1 MSRYLT
7 VFFSAGGTTARA
19 ARAVAGAVDADLFE
33 IRPAVSYTAADLNWN
48 NPASRTSVEM
58 NDEACRPELASAEVP
73 DLTEY
78 DAVFVGFPIWWYVE
92 PRIVDSFLDRCSLEG
107 VKLIPFATSG
117 GSGISSWICFR
128 TILRRSCG
136 RRSRA
141 WGDCRLLQ
149 KQQHKT
155 AAAVQQRVQ
164 RCL

>member
-117 GSGISSWICFR
+117 GSGISQAE
-128 TILRRSCG
+128 RRPARSLSAGGLAQRQAHKARRRG
-136 RRSRA
+136 RLGRGS
-141 WGDCRLLQ
+141 G
-149 KQQHKT
+149 KVKH
-155 AAAVQQRVQ
+155 
-164 RCL
+164 

>member
-19 ARAVAGAVDADLFE
+19 ARAVAGAVDAGLFE

-78 DAVFVGFPIWWYVE
+78 DAVFVGFPIWWYVA
-92 PRIVDSFLDRCSLEG
+92 PTIVNTFLEQYDLTG
-107 VKLIPFATSG
+107 KTVVPFATSG
-117 GSGISSWICFR
+117 GSGMGR
-128 TILRRSCG
+128 TNAGLAPSCKG
-136 RRSRA
+136 ANLKEGKRFAANATETELAA
-141 WGDCRLLQ
+141 WAS
-149 KQQHKT
+149 KF
-155 AAAVQQRVQ
+155 
-164 RCL
+164 

>member
-19 ARAVAGAVDADLFE
+19 AKAVADAVDADLFE

-92 PRIVDSFLDRCSLEG
+92 PRIVDTFLESYDFAG
-107 VKLIPFATSG
+107 KTLIPFATSG
-117 GSGISSWICFR
+117 GSGIARAEKSLAQHCPAASWKP
-128 TILRRSCG
+128 G
-136 RRSRA
+136 
-141 WGDCRLLQ
+141 RLLNGGD
-149 KQQHKT
+149 
-155 AAAVQQRVQ
+155 AAAWAKG
-164 RCL
+164 LL